1 MTDWDGTGV
10 GERFRR
16 SSTVS
21 LHWATA
27 GLHATNWMTHS
38 VAPLP
43 ALCVPMLE
51 ALTEWRSAPEV
62 LARCPELGSVEA
74 TTQLL
79 TLLADASL
87 LERASAPSRDLSV
100 WAPWSPEAVAFHF
113 ATKDGSYPDDL
124 VAYEEV
130 LRAKAGVAPPPP
142 ACKKIPGTRTRLAPT
157 VLTTPVT
164 ATLLERRTWRNF
176 GAGGLQR
183 EALEGLLFHTWGVQA
198 WGNVP
203 GQGRVPLK
211 TSPSGGAR
219 HAIEAYVAV
228 LDVKGL
234 EPGWYHYDAE
244 ANELV
249 EVRNG
254 CQPDELVHCLA
265 GQDYFRGAAAAF
277 FMCPVFARAM
287 WRYPFSRAYR
297 AVLIE
302 AGHLGQSFCLLATEM
317 GLAPFSTMAFR
328 EAEIESILGLDGV
341 AECPIY
347 VVGVGS
353 QAAEKRRHPGEISG

>member
-1 MTDWDGTGV
+1 MTDVDRNGV

-16 SSTVS
+16 SSTLT
-21 LHWATA
+21 LHWEGA
-27 GLHATNWMTHS
+27 GLQATNWLTHS

-43 ALCVPMLE
+43 ALCVPMLA

-62 LARCPELGSVEA
+62 LARCPELDSLES

-87 LERASAPSRDLSV
+87 LDRASEPRRDLSV
-100 WAPWSPEAVAFHF
+100 WAPWSPAAAAFHF
-113 ATKDGSYPDDL
+113 ATKGGSYPDDL

-130 LRAKAGVAPPPP
+130 LRAKAVVEPPPP
-142 ACKKIPGTRTRLAPT
+142 ACKKIAGNRTRLASTDAASPI
-157 VLTTPVT
+157 TT
-164 ATLLERRTWRNF
+164 TLQQRRTWRNF
-176 GAGGLQR
+176 GTGGLQR

-198 WGNVP
+198 WGHVP
-203 GQGRVPLK
+203 GQGRIPLK

-228 LDVKGL
+228 LDVAGL

-249 EVRNG
+249 GVRNG
-254 CQPDELVHCLA
+254 CQPDDLVHCLA
-265 GQDYFRGAAAAF
+265 GQDYFRGAAAAI

-328 EAEIESILGLDGV
+328 ETEIETILGLDGV

-353 QAAEKRRHPGEISG
+353 QAADRRQHPGEISG